1 MIAMLLILAPLVALL
16 AWAAAFDLKRRRR
29 RAHLDGHDVSAA
41 ANRVRGRA
49 EGGGATGHS

>member
-1 MIAMLLILAPLVALL
+1 MLLILAPLVALL